1 MPRCQRTWGQRAS
14 SLLLSHRRTLTGSL
28 LLLMLAGFMGAGVQM
43 LQDPYR
49 FPLRVVKVDGELK
62 YLERDRVK
70 AAVIPLIDGGFF
82 TAGVSG
88 IQQAV
93 QALPWVYR
101 VEVRRGW
108 PDTLHVFITEQEPVA
123 RWGEAGYLNRFGEVF
138 SPEDKVIDVALPQ
151 LFGPEG
157 HGKLVLEE
165 FGHMARRL
173 QPLGLSVTELSLD
186 DRRAWRL
193 VLDNNLTLA
202 LGRTDKDRRL
212 QRFINVFPVLFAD
225 RVENLGRVDLRYSNG
240 LAAHW
245 RTAGDAPVQT
255 RS

>member
-1 MPRCQRTWGQRAS
+1 MPRRQLTRGQQLRAF
-14 SLLLSHRRTLTGSL
+14 LGLHGRTLTGLFL
-28 LLLMLAGFMGAGVQM
+28 LVGLTGLVIAGIQM

-49 FPLRVVKVDGELK
+49 FPLQVVKVDGELK

-82 TAGVSG
+82 TADVSG

-101 VEVRRGW
+101 VEVRRSW
-108 PDTLHVFITEQEPVA
+108 PATLRVFITEQEPVA
-123 RWGEAGYLNRFGEVF
+123 QWGERGYLNRLGESF
-138 SPEDKVIDVALPQ
+138 FPETRVVEDVLPQ
-151 LFGPEG
+151 LSGPEG
-157 HGKLVLEE
+157 RAVRVLKE
-165 FGHMARRL
+165 FNRMVRRL

-193 VLDNNLTLA
+193 VLDNRLELA

-212 QRFINVFPVLFAD
+212 QRFIKVFPVLFAGK
-225 RVENLGRVDLRYSNG
+225 VENLMRVDLRYSNG
-240 LAAHW
+240 FAAHW
-245 RTAGDAPVQT
+245 RAAADLKV
-255 RS
+255 

>member
-1 MPRCQRTWGQRAS
+1 MPRHRQTRRQRVGAF
-14 SLLLSHRRTLTGSL
+14 LLPRRRTLTGSL
-28 LLLMLAGFMGAGVQM
+28 LLVALAGLVVTGVQM

-62 YLERDRVK
+62 YLDRDKIK
-70 AAVIPLIDGGFF
+70 AAVTPLIDGGFF

-93 QALPWVYR
+93 QVLPWVYR
-101 VEVRRGW
+101 VEVRRSW

-123 RWGEAGYLNRFGEVF
+123 QWGETGYLNRFGEAF
-138 SPEDKVIDVALPQ
+138 FPEGKAADVALPQ
-151 LFGPEG
+151 LSGPEG
-157 HGKLVLEE
+157 HEVLVLEE
-165 FGHMARRL
+165 FGRMNRRL

-193 VLDNNLTLA
+193 VLDNSLILA

-212 QRFINVFPVLFAD
+212 QRFIKVFPVLFAGK
-225 RVENLGRVDLRYSNG
+225 VKNLGRVDLRYSNG
-240 LAAHW
+240 FAAHW
-245 RTAGDAPVQT
+245 RSAGDSTIQT